1 MLSGAREGMTSRFW
15 DLTELYESEQISLR
29 TFVRRIV
36 GNAAAAEDV
45 VQQAFLN
52 LLSHYDDA
60 AQVPGPAYV
69 KRTARN
75 LALNHLRDA
84 RRRAD
89 VELEDDAPE
98 RYADGT
104 PSPEMTALFRSELR
118 RLLQAI
124 ADLPP
129 RRRQAFV
136 LNRIEG
142 LTYDEVA
149 ARMGISRNTVITQIV
164 AALAELDKRLSA

>member
-1 MLSGAREGMTSRFW
+1 MTSRLW
-15 DLTELYESEQISLR
+15 DLTELYESEQVGLR
-29 TFVRRIV
+29 AFVRRIV
-36 GNAAAAEDV
+36 GNTATAEDV

-52 LLSHYDDA
+52 MLSRPDDGSRDGA
-60 AQVPGPAYV
+60 PGAAYV

-84 RRRAD
+84 RRRSD
-89 VELEDDAPE
+89 VEIEDDAPE
-98 RYADGT
+98 RYADST
-104 PSPEMTALFRSELR
+104 PSPEITALYRSELR

-129 RRRQAFV
+129 RRREAFV

-149 ARMGISRNTVITQIV
+149 ERMGISRNTVITQIV

>member
-1 MLSGAREGMTSRFW
+1 MTSRLW
-15 DLTELYESEQISLR
+15 DLAELYESEQVGLR
-29 TFVRRIV
+29 AFVRRIV
-36 GNAAAAEDV
+36 GNTATAEDV

-52 LLSHYDDA
+52 MLSRPDNGSPDA
-60 AQVPGPAYV
+60 APGAAYV
-69 KRTARN
+69 KRAARN

-84 RRRAD
+84 RRRSD
-89 VELEDDAPE
+89 VEIEDDAPE
-98 RYADGT
+98 RYADST
-104 PSPEMTALFRSELR
+104 PSPEMTALYRSELR

-129 RRRQAFV
+129 RRREAFI

-149 ARMGISRNTVITQIV
+149 ERMGISRNTVITQIV

>member
-1 MLSGAREGMTSRFW
+1 MTSRLW
-15 DLTELYESEQISLR
+15 DLTELYESEQSGLR
-29 TFVRRIV
+29 AFVRRIV
-36 GNAAAAEDV
+36 GNTTTAEDV

-52 LLSHYDDA
+52 MLSRPDEA
-60 AQVPGPAYV
+60 APGAAYV
-69 KRTARN
+69 KRAARN

-84 RRRAD
+84 RRRSD
-89 VELEDDAPE
+89 VEIEDDAPE
-98 RYADGT
+98 RYADST
-104 PSPEMTALFRSELR
+104 PSPEMTALYRSELR

-124 ADLPP
+124 ADLPA

-149 ARMGISRNTVITQIV
+149 ERMGISRNTVITQIV